1 MTDYP
6 SSPGYKEDS
15 TSREAAEA
23 MQPCAA
29 RLRLAAL
36 NYLESFYPLGF
47 TADEIAF
54 HLRLSILSIRPR
66 ISELN
71 TLGMIEK
78 TGERRKNE
86 SGNSAHVWRVSK
98 RPSES
103 AAQ

>member
-29 RLRLAAL
+29 RMRAAAL
-36 NYLESFYPLGF
+36 NYLESFYPRGF

-54 HLRLSILSIRPR
+54 HLNLSILSIRPR

-98 RPSES
+98 RPTES

>member
-1 MTDYP
+1 M
-6 SSPGYKEDS
+6 
-15 TSREAAEA
+15 RA
-23 MQPCAA
+23 
-29 RLRLAAL
+29 AAL
-36 NYLESFYPLGF
+36 NYLESFYPRGF

-54 HLRLSILSIRPR
+54 HLNLSILSIRPR

-98 RPSES
+98 RPTES

>member
-1 MTDYP
+1 
-6 SSPGYKEDS
+6 
-15 TSREAAEA
+15 

-29 RLRLAAL
+29 RMRAAAL
-36 NYLESFYPLGF
+36 NYLESFYPRGF

-54 HLRLSILSIRPR
+54 HLNLSILSIRPR

-98 RPSES
+98 RPTES